1 MSPQRV
7 PITLDPAS
15 MLAPS
20 PAKSPLDYD
29 FDVIDVLWIDA
40 ALAELGYSKTDTPRL
55 EDRIGALTADAA
67 LGLAFAGANPD
78 DVYLVFVTKY
88 PCHWGGYARPDLG
101 FATLCLPKLD
111 KQGWQGKLD
120 LVFAHE
126 TGHIFGGLDEYVSR
140 ELTCQ
145 PALLAGPFE
154 TLNSNCELNNPR
166 SVKCLMKDSDLQ
178 LCDQTPLHWGW
189 SDDDHDG
196 VMDLAAPPTID
207 AFSVYDPV
215 NQIWIPAGRA
225 AEPGWTVTITGRK
238 MCGMPASS
246 SSGAS
251 QAREFGA
258 PPSTRSRLPC
268 RAASPES

>member
-1 MSPQRV
+1 VAKGCTLAVSPQRV

-120 LVFAHE
+120 LVFAH
-126 TGHIFGGLDEYVSR
+126 
-140 ELTCQ
+140 
-145 PALLAGPFE
+145 
-154 TLNSNCELNNPR
+154 
-166 SVKCLMKDSDLQ
+166 
-178 LCDQTPLHWGW
+178 
-189 SDDDHDG
+189 
-196 VMDLAAPPTID
+196 
-207 AFSVYDPV
+207 
-215 NQIWIPAGRA
+215 
-225 AEPGWTVTITGRK
+225 
-238 MCGMPASS
+238 
-246 SSGAS
+246 
-251 QAREFGA
+251 
-258 PPSTRSRLPC
+258 
-268 RAASPES
+268 